1 MSADVLDKL
10 SVSIFKPKEI
20 YPVDTA
26 FLANLLLVVDTGSM
40 AEAARRVGVTPAAI
54 AQQMSALERELG
66 VTLFVRSGR
75 TVTPTEAG
83 HRIIERARGLVA
95 DFADLKAHALE
106 GEATGELRIGTITT
120 ALLSLLPDVLANFAR
135 GFPRAKVLIR
145 AGTSMELYDT
155 LHRGDL
161 DVAICLH
168 PSFALP
174 KAYDWHLLREEP
186 LVVLAPARF
195 AQEDPHE
202 LLRREPFIRY
212 DRTLGGGK
220 QADQYLRAARIVPRE
235 LFELNALMAIA
246 MMVDRGL
253 GVSLVPDIVSPM
265 TSALS
270 IARIALPL
278 PIEPRR
284 FGMVWQRASPRSRLI
299 QGLLQ
304 CADDAVMASVA
315 RGDHAR

>member
-1 MSADVLDKL
+1 M
-10 SVSIFKPKEI
+10 
-20 YPVDTA
+20 DTA

-106 GEATGELRIGTITT
+106 GEAAGELRIGTITT

-212 DRTLGGGK
+212 DRTFGGGK

>member
-1 MSADVLDKL
+1 M
-10 SVSIFKPKEI
+10 E
-20 YPVDTA
+20 TA
-26 FLANLLLVVDTGSM
+26 FLSSLLLVVDTGSM

-54 AQQMSALERELG
+54 AQQMAALERELG
-66 VTLFVRSGR
+66 ITLFVRSGR
-75 TVTPTEAG
+75 TVIPTEAG
-83 HRIIERARGLVA
+83 HRVIERARDLVA

-106 GEATGELRIGTITT
+106 GEAAGELRIGTITT

-135 GFPRAKVLIR
+135 AFPRAKVLIR

-155 LHRGDL
+155 LQRGDL

-168 PSFALP
+168 PAFALP

-186 LVVLAPARF
+186 LVVLAPGRLAN
-195 AQEDPHE
+195 EDPHE

-220 QADQYLRAARIVPRE
+220 QADSYLRAARIVPRE

-270 IARIALPL
+270 IARLALPL
-278 PIEPRR
+278 RAEPRR
-284 FGMVWQRASPRSRLI
+284 FGMVWQRASPRARLI
-299 QGLLQ
+299 HGLLQ
-304 CADDAVMASVA
+304 CADDAVAASRAADEQAVRA
-315 RGDHAR
+315 

>member
-1 MSADVLDKL
+1 M
-10 SVSIFKPKEI
+10 
-20 YPVDTA
+20 DTA

-106 GEATGELRIGTITT
+106 GEAAGELRIGTITT

-145 AGTSMELYDT
+145 AGTSMELYET

>member
-1 MSADVLDKL
+1 M
-10 SVSIFKPKEI
+10 
-20 YPVDTA
+20 DTA

-54 AQQMSALERELG
+54 AQQVQALERELG
-66 VTLFVRSGR
+66 VTLLVRAGR
-75 TVTPTEAG
+75 TVMPTEAG
-83 HRIIERARGLVA
+83 HRVIERARGLVA

-106 GEATGELRIGTITT
+106 GEAAGELRIGTITT
-120 ALLSLLPDVLANFAR
+120 ALLSLLPDVVANFSR
-135 GFPRAKVLIR
+135 SFPRVKLLIR
-145 AGTSMELYDT
+145 AGTSMELYDS
-155 LHRGDL
+155 LQRGDL

-168 PSFALP
+168 PAFAMP

-186 LVVLAPARF
+186 LIVLAPARF
-195 AQEDPHE
+195 ANGDAHD

-220 QADQYLRAARIVPRE
+220 QADAYLRAARIVPRE

-265 TSALS
+265 TAALS
-270 IARIALPL
+270 VVRLPL
-278 PIEPRR
+278 PVVVEPRR
-284 FGMVWQRASPRSRLI
+284 FGVVWQRASPRARLI
-299 QGLLQ
+299 QGLLD
-304 CADDAVMASVA
+304 CADEAVLSTMKVSPSKVH
-315 RGDHAR
+315 R